1 MKNELTNLKN
11 KKKKGFT
18 LIELLAVIII
28 LGVLVMIAIPLVSAY
43 ISNSRKA
50 GYINTIK
57 NVMDSAKNVVV
68 DGKLEMYDVNTT
80 YYIPA
85 SLIKTDNGLV
95 SPYGEITEAYIGV
108 IYTGSGYEYYWICR
122 DTTGQGIKELTPYE
136 EIDTNKLVGD
146 IEEGEIEAIA
156 HTTGIKDRGTI
167 QILNNDNKWTNPN
180 IED

>member
-1 MKNELTNLKN
+1 MKNKLTNLKN

-50 GYINTIK
+50 SYINTIK

-68 DGKLEMYDVNTT
+68 DGKLEMYDINTT

-85 SLIKTDNGLV
+85 NRIKTDNGLV

-108 IYTGSGYEYYWICR
+108 IYTGRGYEYYWICR
-122 DTTGQGIKELTPYE
+122 DTAGQGIKEVTPYE
-136 EIDTNKLVGD
+136 EIDTDKLVGD
-146 IEEGEIEAIA
+146 IEDGYIDDIIKETAIKNRED
-156 HTTGIKDRGTI
+156 IK
-167 QILNNDNKWTNPN
+167 ILDNENEWENPN
-180 IED
+180 RRQ